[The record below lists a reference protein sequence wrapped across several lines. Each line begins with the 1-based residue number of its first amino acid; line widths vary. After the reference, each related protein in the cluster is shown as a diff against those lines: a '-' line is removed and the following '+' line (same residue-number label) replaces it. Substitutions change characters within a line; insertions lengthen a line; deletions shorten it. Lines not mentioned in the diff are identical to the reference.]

1 MTMPKMTSP
10 RKLVQKASRVPS
22 RTVHRESEPTDR
34 ATALHPILHL
44 QQVVGNQAVGR
55 LIQARLKVG
64 QPGDKHEQE
73 ADRVADAV
81 MRMPE
86 PQVQRQVEE
95 EEEEEQLQTKSLAD
109 QITPLVQR
117 QAEGEEEEEEEQLQ
131 TKPLADQITPL
142 VQRQAGGEEEEEE
155 ERIQAKGDTGR
166 TPEVTPDLKA
176 RLNAIRGGSRPL
188 PQSDRAFFEPRFG
201 YDFSQVRIHTDA
213 RAAEAARTLNAR
225 AFTIG
230 QDVVFGAGQYG
241 PGTPVG
247 KRLLAH
253 ELTHV
258 IQQSSCLR
266 SKTTSLPVRRT
277 SNRVLARDT
286 EPVKESKTSSL
297 TTAILQGKQPLKLV
311 LYQRASILEH
321 LRIFRGNAGLIAN
334 EINAVKIPTKC
345 PKDRSKLDLQIG
357 AMGFGGSILGHIKRA
372 HNCVRRKISEL
383 HIVGH
388 GHQGISF
395 SKRTAN
401 AMKKMKEY
409 LSSDVKVFFH
419 GCSVLHWTGLKK
431 LLKILGSE
439 AKVFAHSTIGEAG
452 RAYQFYKVTLPAGE
466 SKIRSEL
473 VRKVSII
480 VPEDMKKKAVEILVS
495 ERVEK
500 QKTKP
505 LYQRLRARW
514 VPEDVKK
521 RIVEILVSER
531 LEKQKTPQLYQL
543 LRAKWVPEDMKKK
556 TVEILI
562 SERVERQKTKPLYKR
577 LRARWVP
584 EDVKGKIVKVL
595 SERLEQDAKRWGY
608 RRIKKQLRK
617 RRYDWERVILEN
629 RIKEIQSQSPSR

>member
-1 MTMPKMTSP
+1 
-10 RKLVQKASRVPS
+10 
-22 RTVHRESEPTDR
+22 
-34 ATALHPILHL
+34 
-44 QQVVGNQAVGR
+44 
-55 LIQARLKVG
+55 
-64 QPGDKHEQE
+64 
-73 ADRVADAV
+73 
-81 MRMPE
+81 MPE

-117 QAEGEEEEEEEQLQ
+117 QAEGEEEEQLQ

-480 VPEDMKKKAVEILVS
+480 LPEGYIRKWAKRKKTPQLYRLLRGVREWKLQEDVKNIIVEILVGERLEEQKTPQLYRLLRAKWVPEDMKKKAVEILVS